1 MIINFLYNLGD
12 NALYFVSYLGAMG
25 VFLFHTFVSTFQ
37 PPFRPRH
44 TLQQLYT
51 VGASSLFVIFLTAGF
66 IGMVLGLQG
75 YYSLH
80 KFGSDSALGSVV
92 ALTIIREVGPV
103 FTAFMVISR
112 AGSAMCAEIG
122 VMRISEQ
129 IDALKVMSIDPYR
142 FLISPKVIA
151 GIISLPLLASFFNV
165 VGIAGGYLVGVKL
178 LGINPGAYLASIRG
192 SVVSKDI
199 MMGLYKSLA
208 FGLIFSWIC
217 CFIGYNVGEGRRA
230 AMGAKGVSIAT
241 TRAVVISSI
250 AVLAC
255 DFLISSIMI

>member
-1 MIINFLYNLGD
+1 MINFLYNLGD
-12 NALYFVSYLGAMG
+12 RSLYFVSYLGKMG
-25 VFLFHTFVSTFQ
+25 VFLFHAFAANFQ

-51 VGASSLFVIFLTAGF
+51 IGASSLFVIFLTAGF

-80 KFGSDSALGSVV
+80 KFGSDSALGSIV

-142 FLISPKVIA
+142 FLISPKIIA

-165 VGIAGGYLVGVKL
+165 VGIAGGYIVGVKL
-178 LGINPGAYLASIRG
+178 LGVNPGAYFASIG
-192 SVVSKDI
+192 SSVIFKDI
-199 MMGLYKSLA
+199 MMGIYKSLV
-208 FGLIFSWIC
+208 FGLVFSWIC
-217 CFIGYNVGEGRRA
+217 CFVGYNVGEGEKA
-230 AMGAKGVSIAT
+230 VMGAKGVSVAT
-241 TRAVVISSI
+241 TRAVVVSSI